1 MALVS
6 LNSQSLT
13 KRSADTS
20 LMPPPPRPKRIKR
33 PATVIDEDSYTDA
46 LSHIIA
52 RDFFPGLVETES
64 KQDYLDALES
74 KDQEWIS
81 AAGRKLS
88 EVMTPRPDGRRNRG
102 RRGTSMTPNLYGR
115 NGEDTPTAWQGETPM
130 SVKSSASNS
139 TAKSGKAEVD
149 TNLSLS
155 AFQAKYTSE
164 DNESF
169 YKLLDKQNLKKAEK
183 YSWMWQGNKI
193 LAPRQIAHRKRE
205 ERLLAAKSEQESSDR
220 KEVLSIEP
228 ADDRPAMPDSWP
240 SGPENSLMFDPTS
253 SIEGTSMQTI
263 QQTAEATSRAP
274 LKSVVYDN
282 TRLPSSSTSRTSISR
297 PPSPTHSAVHAAL
310 SGHPRPS
317 ASSSSF
323 IDGPSTPRVAGYSF
337 VDPDPKPAPPPP
349 PSSSYTPIP
358 VSLLGSGD
366 SSPNPFNIRESG
378 RRETLHLKMV
388 DRMAKG
394 KRTAS
399 RKEAAGAP
407 SPVVPRFASSPR
419 IGLGGGLTPAGQK
432 LAGKMGNL
440 TTPTRMGFGG
450 SGSITPKGGQGQI
463 AKSGV
468 GGGGVVRRS
477 GLR

>member
-1 MALVS
+1 
-6 LNSQSLT
+6 
-13 KRSADTS
+13 
-20 LMPPPPRPKRIKR
+20 MPPPPRPKRIKR

-52 RDFFPGLVETES
+52 RDFFPGLTETES
-64 KQDYLDALES
+64 KQEYLDALES
-74 KDQEWIS
+74 KDHEWIS

-88 EVMTPRPDGRRNRG
+88 QVMTPGPDGTRNRG
-102 RRGTSMTPNLYGR
+102 RRGTSMTSNLYGK
-115 NGEDTPTAWQGETPM
+115 NGDDTPTAWQGDTPI
-130 SVKSSASNS
+130 SVKSSASN
-139 TAKSGKAEVD
+139 TTTKSGKAEVN

-183 YSWMWQGNKI
+183 YSWMWHGNKI

-205 ERLLAAKSEQESSDR
+205 ERLLAAKSEQELNDK
-220 KEVLSIEP
+220 KEALSIEP

-253 SIEGTSMQTI
+253 SIEGTSMPTV

-274 LKSVVYDN
+274 PKSVVYEN
-282 TRLPSSSTSRTSISR
+282 TRLPSSISRTPISR

-310 SGHPRPS
+310 SGHHRPY

-323 IDGPSTPRVAGYSF
+323 INGPLTPRVAGYSF
-337 VDPDPKPAPPPP
+337 VDPDPKPIQMP
-349 PSSSYTPIP
+349 SYTPIP

-366 SSPNPFNIRESG
+366 ASPNPFNIRESG

-388 DRMAKG
+388 DKMAKG

-399 RKEAAGAP
+399 KKEVLGA
-407 SPVVPRFASSPR
+407 SPVPRFASSPR
-419 IGLGGGLTPAGQK
+419 IGLGGLTPAGQK
-432 LAGKMGNL
+432 LAGKVGSV
-440 TTPTRMGFGG
+440 TPKRVWFG
-450 SGSITPKGGQGQI
+450 GSITPKGQI
-463 AKSGV
+463 SKSGV
-468 GGGGVVRRS
+468 GVVRRS
-477 GLR
+477 GLRQESSG

>member
-52 RDFFPGLVETES
+52 RDFFPGLIETES
-64 KQDYLDALES
+64 KQEYLDALES

-88 EVMTPRPDGRRNRG
+88 EVMTLQPDGRRNRG
-102 RRGTSMTPNLYGR
+102 RRGTSMTPTNTYGR
-115 NGEDTPTAWQGETPM
+115 NGEDTPTAWQGDTPM
-130 SVKSSASNS
+130 SVKSSASNNS
-139 TAKSGKAEVD
+139 TAAKSGKAEVVD

-205 ERLLAAKSEQESSDR
+205 ERLLAAKSEQESSDT
-220 KEVLSIEP
+220 KEVLFIEP

-282 TRLPSSSTSRTSISR
+282 TRLHSSSTSRTSISR

-317 ASSSSF
+317 ASSSSSTSSF
-323 IDGPSTPRVAGYSF
+323 INGSSTPRVAGYSF

-349 PSSSYTPIP
+349 PSSYTPIP
-358 VSLLGSGD
+358 ASLLGSGD

-399 RKEAAGAP
+399 RKEVAGA
-407 SPVVPRFASSPR
+407 SPMVPRFASSPR
-419 IGLGGGLTPAGQK
+419 IGLGGLTPAGQK
-432 LAGKMGNL
+432 LAGKMGNM
-440 TTPTRMGFGG
+440 TPKRMGFGG
-450 SGSITPKGGQGQI
+450 GSITPKGGQI
-463 AKSGV
+463 
-468 GGGGVVRRS
+468 GGVVRRS
-477 GLR
+477 GLRQETSG